1 MKTITGFLSRFGSRM
16 IPAPAVQVYY
26 YIERLNIIRLV
37 TFMIDTGASGTCLHG
52 FRAWELQRHM
62 RPSTL
67 DPARGVGGS
76 SLYYG
81 ERVLLIFTDDNNQL
95 LSRSLNRMDIQKI
108 LPSDVAQD
116 RDILRLPSLLGR
128 DILNRWEF
136 RYNASQGNI
145 TLLVP

>member
-1 MKTITGFLSRFGSRM
+1 MRTITGFLSRFGSRM

-26 YIERLNIIRLV
+26 YIERLNVTSLV

-67 DPARGVGGS
+67 DSARGVGGS
-76 SLYYG
+76 APYYG
-81 ERVLLIFTDDNNQL
+81 ERALLIFTDDDNQL
-95 LSRSLNRMDIQKI
+95 LPRSLNRMDIQKI
-108 LPSDVAQD
+108 LPSDIAQD
-116 RDILRLPSLLGR
+116 NAILRLLSLLGR

-136 RYNASQGNI
+136 RYDASQGNI

>member
-1 MKTITGFLSRFGSRM
+1 MRTIPGFLSRFGSRM
-16 IPAPAVQVYY
+16 TPAPAVQVYY
-26 YIERLNIIRLV
+26 YIERLNITHLV

-52 FRAWELQRHM
+52 FRARELQGHM
-62 RPSTL
+62 RQNTL

-76 SLYYG
+76 ALYYG

-95 LSRSLNRMDIQKI
+95 LSRSLNRMDIQQI
-108 LPSDVAQD
+108 LPSAVAKD

-136 RYNASQGNI
+136 RYNASQGNV